1 MTDFSEVYDANFELI
16 MRIAYRFTGD
26 LEAAEDLCQ
35 DTFIKYFEKF
45 GNKHSNKNEKSV
57 FYLIKIVKNL
67 SINYEKRRKIE
78 YRVFNQY
85 KNESLSYDNE
95 SGLSD
100 LVKKEQI
107 SDIQKALL
115 LIPYKYRLPLILK
128 EYEQL
133 SYIEISKIIN
143 SSVSNVKILIH
154 RAKNIFKEKL
164 KEIEHGHTA

>member
-1 MTDFSEVYDANFELI
+1 MTDFSEIYDENFEI
-16 MRIAYRFTGD
+16 IIRIAFRFTGD

-35 DTFIKYFEKF
+35 DAFIKYFEKY
-45 GNKHSNKNEKSV
+45 GERHNPEQAV
-57 FYLIKIVKNL
+57 FFLIKIVKNL
-67 SINYEKRRKIE
+67 SINHEKRKKIE

-85 KNESLSYDNE
+85 KNEGRSYENE
-95 SGLSD
+95 SGLAD

-133 SYIEISKIIN
+133 NYNEISKVIN

-154 RAKNIFKEKL
+154 RAKKIFKEKI
-164 KEIEHGHTA
+164 KEIEYGSST

>member
-1 MTDFSEVYDANFELI
+1 MTDFSEVYDNNFEI
-16 MRIAYRFTGD
+16 IIRIAYRFTGD

-35 DTFIKYFEKF
+35 DAFIKYFEKYD
-45 GNKHSNKNEKSV
+45 NKHSSEQAV

-67 SINYEKRRKIE
+67 SINYERRRKIE

-85 KNESLSYDNE
+85 KKEGRSYDNE
-95 SGLSD
+95 SGLTD

-128 EYEQL
+128 EYERL
-133 SYIEISKIIN
+133 SYNEISSITK
-143 SSVSNVKILIH
+143 SSISNVKILIH
-154 RAKNIFKEKL
+154 RAKNIFKEKI
-164 KEIEHGHTA
+164 KEIENGNPT

>member
-1 MTDFSEVYDANFELI
+1 MTNFSEIYDKNFEI
-16 MRIAYRFTGD
+16 IIRIAYRFTGN

-35 DTFIKYFEKF
+35 DSFIKYFEKY
-45 GNKHSNKNEKSV
+45 GDKHNSKQAV
-57 FYLIKIVKNL
+57 FFLIKIVKNL
-67 SINYEKRRKIE
+67 SINYEKRKKIE

-85 KNESLSYDNE
+85 KNEGRSYEKE
-95 SGLSD
+95 SGLAD

-133 SYIEISKIIN
+133 NYNEISKVIN
-143 SSVSNVKILIH
+143 SSVSNVKVLIH
-154 RAKNIFKEKL
+154 RAKKIFKEKIE
-164 KEIEHGHTA
+164 EIEYGNPT